1 MRTTL
6 DLDQDVLLAAK
17 EIAARSNQ
25 TAGKVISEVFRRGLH
40 AAPAPA
46 RRAGATV
53 ARGFEVLPAQG
64 RIVTS
69 QLVRKLRDDTEDA

>member
-1 MRTTL
+1 MRTTI

-17 EIAARSNQ
+17 EIAARSKQ
-25 TAGKVISEVFRRGLH
+25 TAGKVISEIFRRGLH

-46 RRAGATV
+46 VRTKRALTQ
-53 ARGFEVLPAQG
+53 GFEVVPAQG
-64 RIVTS
+64 RVVTS